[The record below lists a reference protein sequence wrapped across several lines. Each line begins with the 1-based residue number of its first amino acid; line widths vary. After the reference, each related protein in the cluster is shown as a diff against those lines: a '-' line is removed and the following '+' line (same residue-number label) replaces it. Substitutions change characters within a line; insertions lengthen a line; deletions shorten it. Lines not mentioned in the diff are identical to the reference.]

1 MKNVGVLALIISFLA
16 LQSCCKN
23 KAPLSIP
30 AIGVEYINLTG
41 SVLLY
46 DIEIDRNDISQVIDT
61 TQVYLSESNK
71 HFYLFEFKE
80 GENTHIL
87 FISDSTSID
96 TLSNFSFNK
105 DKCDVIESFGYKHN
119 GINKSDSEL
128 IIQ

>member
-1 MKNVGVLALIISFLA
+1 L
-16 LQSCCKN
+16 
-23 KAPLSIP
+23 LS
-30 AIGVEYINLTG
+30 
-41 SVLLY
+41 

-71 HFYLFEFKE
+71 HSYFFEFQE
-80 GENTHIL
+80 GENSHVL
-87 FISDSTSID
+87 FISDSTLFD